1 MVEPYLSGAVRAAF
15 DAWVESAAARFGASL
30 EFREIRKG
38 VQALSSLYVQRREGA
53 DLSARA
59 IEGQG
64 TRAALVTYYAPLHF
78 LAAWHA
84 LAELGP
90 ERLGSVSR
98 VWDLGCGSGATG
110 AAVALAVGADEVIG
124 VDRSGFALG
133 EARRTY
139 AAFGLLGRTRRGRIP
154 AAAPTPKPSELW
166 VLGWAVNELEESNRR
181 ALFQTLTGALE
192 AGVAL
197 VLLEPLAG
205 SAVPWWRPWALA
217 LDDRGV
223 WEGTLKRSLA
233 RPEWIARLDKASGL
247 DHRVIG
253 ARILAGPLA

>member
-1 MVEPYLSGAVRAAF
+1 MIEPYLAGATRGAFDVWVEGAV
-15 DAWVESAAARFGASL
+15 ARYSDGL

-59 IEGQG
+59 IEGHG
-64 TRAALVTYYAPLHF
+64 KRAALVTYYAPLHF

-90 ERLGSVSR
+90 ERLGTPQR
-98 VWDLGCGSGATG
+98 VWDLGCGSGGAG
-110 AAVALAVGADEVIG
+110 AAAALAVGADEVTGI
-124 VDRSGFALG
+124 DRSGFALG

-139 AAFGLLGRTRRGRIP
+139 AAFGLLGRTRRGRLP
-154 AAAPTPKPSELW
+154 KAAPVPKRGELW
-166 VLGWAVNELEESNRR
+166 VLGWAVNELEEEDRQG
-181 ALFQTLTGALE
+181 LFRTLCAALE
-192 AGVAL
+192 AGVVM

-205 SAVPWWRPWALA
+205 SAVPWWRSWAQA
-217 LDDRGV
+217 LIDRGV
-223 WEGTLKRSLA
+223 TEGTLKRSLA
-233 RPEWIARLDKASGL
+233 RPEWIAKLDRAAGL

-253 ARILAGPLA
+253 ARVLAGPLG